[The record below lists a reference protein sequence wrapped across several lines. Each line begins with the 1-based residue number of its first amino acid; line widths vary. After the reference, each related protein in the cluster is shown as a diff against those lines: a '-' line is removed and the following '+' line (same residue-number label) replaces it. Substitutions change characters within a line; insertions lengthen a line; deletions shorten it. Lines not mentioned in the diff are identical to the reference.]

1 MFFEEIYISRV
12 KSIPICIW
20 RQFACATI
28 AYRDKLACDNNST
41 YRVYSNVCQCSVEQC
56 RAVSYNTAFPLVLK
70 VTPWKT
76 NGAIGNPLPHWI
88 SHTPLEIQPPQK
100 SNGVSEF
107 QWISRLMCSIGIPIP
122 HRNSKHTMNN
132 YFSPLEIQWVFH
144 SFVMDGQRNEHS
156 KTNIDFKSVKIHLGS
171 LENRCP
177 LKPLS
182 CL

>member
-1 MFFEEIYISRV
+1 MYV
-12 KSIPICIW
+12 LTQLVWVCIL
-20 RQFACATI
+20 TSE
-28 AYRDKLACDNNST
+28 LAQLAANSQLFRL
-41 YRVYSNVCQCSVEQC
+41 YLRS
-56 RAVSYNTAFPLVLK
+56 PLGK
-70 VTPWKT
+70 PM
-76 NGAIGNPLPHWI
+76 G
-88 SHTPLEIQPPQK
+88 PLEIPYPIGFLIPHWKSNPPQK

-144 SFVMDGQRNEHS
+144 SFVMDGKRNEHS
-156 KTNIDFKSVKIHLGS
+156 KTNIDLKSVKIHLGS

>member
-1 MFFEEIYISRV
+1 MFGTSLDRLTVQPDSILEIVLFEELVTLQLDGQGALQGWVPHPGPGGSLPGPQI
-12 KSIPICIW
+12 
-20 RQFACATI
+20 
-28 AYRDKLACDNNST
+28 
-41 YRVYSNVCQCSVEQC
+41 
-56 RAVSYNTAFPLVLK
+56 TAFPLVLK

>member
-1 MFFEEIYISRV
+1 MYGSALLV
-12 KSIPICIW
+12 LTTLVPTHQQS
-20 RQFACATI
+20 FAIGASDSWLPC
-28 AYRDKLACDNNST
+28 
-41 YRVYSNVCQCSVEQC
+41 VQC
-56 RAVSYNTAFPLVLK
+56 TAFPLVLK

>member
-1 MFFEEIYISRV
+1 MVMVPRMHRLMVLDTLYT
-12 KSIPICIW
+12 PAG
-20 RQFACATI
+20 QHLYTG
-28 AYRDKLACDNNST
+28 L
-41 YRVYSNVCQCSVEQC
+41 
-56 RAVSYNTAFPLVLK
+56 RALVLK

>member
-1 MFFEEIYISRV
+1 MRALEEDRAHLVSCGAPWGPPPRQGVQPNFLDPGSRQPGG
-12 KSIPICIW
+12 SAH
-20 RQFACATI
+20 FAEAF
-28 AYRDKLACDNNST
+28 
-41 YRVYSNVCQCSVEQC
+41 
-56 RAVSYNTAFPLVLK
+56 TAFPLVLK

-76 NGAIGNPLPHWI
+76 NGAIGNPL
-88 SHTPLEIQPPQK
+88 PLEIQPPQK

-132 YFSPLEIQWVFH
+132 YFSPLEIQCVFH

>member
-1 MFFEEIYISRV
+1 MAISGNVLFRV
-12 KSIPICIW
+12 LTGASAAPCLEP
-20 RQFACATI
+20 
-28 AYRDKLACDNNST
+28 YRG
-41 YRVYSNVCQCSVEQC
+41 
-56 RAVSYNTAFPLVLK
+56 TAFPLVLK